1 MLTALLVIIY
11 LSFISLGL
19 PDSLLGSAWPAIH
32 AELGVPLSFAGVIA
46 MVISCGTVVSS
57 LMSARLIKRFGTGT
71 VTAVSVAMTA
81 AALLGFSISPSVF
94 WFCVLAVPMGLGA
107 GSVDAALN
115 NFVALHYAA
124 RHMSWLHCFWGLGA
138 TAGPA
143 VMAFWIAR
151 QNNWKAGYLTIGIF
165 QCVLVLVL
173 VVSLPLWKRVS
184 AKKEAAGEEEE
195 AVSLP
200 LRKVFRIPGAVFAL
214 LAFFCY
220 CGLEGTT
227 NLWASS
233 YAVTGYGVAA
243 DTAAGWS
250 SLFFLG
256 ITAGR
261 LLSGFLTIKL
271 STPALIRIGQG
282 LVLGGCVLLLL
293 PLPVWKIPAA
303 LCLIGGGCAPIF
315 PSMLHRTPQ
324 VFGKS
329 MSQAMM
335 GVQMASA
342 YVGATF
348 MPPVFGAL
356 AGTVDIRIFPV
367 FLLVFLAVMVFCT
380 EATGKRAGAGAAAE
394 PLK

>member
-19 PDSLLGSAWPAIH
+19 PDSLLGAAWPAIH
-32 AELGVPLSFAGVIA
+32 TEMGAPLGFAGVIS
-46 MVISCGTVVSS
+46 MVVSCGTVVSS

-81 AALLGFSISPSVF
+81 GALLGFSFAPSVV

-124 RHMSWLHCFWGLGA
+124 RHMNWLHCFWGLGA

-165 QCVLVLVL
+165 QCVLVVVL
-173 VVSLPLWKRVS
+173 VAALPLWKRVS
-184 AKKEAAGEEEE
+184 ALRQESGEEEE
-195 AVSLP
+195 ARDLP
-200 LRKVFRIPGAVFAL
+200 VWKAFRIPGAWAAL
-214 LAFFCY
+214 LGFFCY
-220 CGLEGTT
+220 CGLESIT

-233 YAVTGYGVAA
+233 YAVSGYSVSAE
-243 DTAAGWS
+243 TAAGWS

-256 ITAGR
+256 ITVGR
-261 LLSGFLTIKL
+261 LLSGFLTIKVK
-271 STPALIRIGQG
+271 TPAMIR
-282 LVLGGCVLLLL
+282 LGECLLLLGCVLLLL
-293 PLPVWKIPAA
+293 PLPVWKIPGA
-303 LCLIGGGCAPIF
+303 LCLIGLGCAPIF
-315 PSMLHRTPQ
+315 PSMLHHTPE
-324 VFGKS
+324 VFGKGI
-329 MSQAMM
+329 SQAMM
-335 GVQMASA
+335 GIQMACA

-356 AGTVDIRIFPV
+356 TGVLDIRLFPLFLLAFLV
-367 FLLVFLAVMVFCT
+367 LLVFST
-380 EATGKRAGAGAAAE
+380 EAIRRHLAAKQTN
-394 PLK
+394 L

>member
-32 AELGVPLSFAGVIA
+32 AQMGVPLGFAGVIS
-46 MVISCGTVVSS
+46 MIVSCGTVVSS

-71 VTAVSVAMTA
+71 VTAVSVALTA
-81 AALLGFSISPSVF
+81 GALLGFSCAPSVV
-94 WFCVLAVPMGLGA
+94 WFCVLAVPLGLGA

-165 QCVLVLVL
+165 QCVLVAVL
-173 VVSLPLWKRVS
+173 VCTLPLWKRVS
-184 AKKEAAGEEEE
+184 ALRRESGEEEPAE
-195 AVSLP
+195 DLP
-200 LRKVFRIPGAVFAL
+200 LRKVFRVPGAWAAL
-214 LAFFCY
+214 LGFFCY
-220 CGLEGTT
+220 CGLESLT

-233 YAVTGYGVAA
+233 YAVSGYGVSA

-256 ITAGR
+256 ITVGR
-261 LLSGFLTIKL
+261 LLSGFLTIKVK
-271 STPALIRIGQG
+271 TPSMIRLGQCLL
-282 LVLGGCVLLLL
+282 LVGCVLLLL

-303 LCLIGGGCAPIF
+303 LCFLGLGCAPIF
-315 PSMLHRTPQ
+315 PSMLHHTPEA
-324 VFGKS
+324 FGTGI
-329 MSQAMM
+329 SQAMM
-335 GVQMASA
+335 GIQMACA

-356 AGTVDIRIFPV
+356 TGVLDIRLFPV
-367 FLLVFLAVMVFCT
+367 FLLFFLGLMAFST
-380 EATGKRAGAGAAAE
+380 EAMRKHLAGRKTN
-394 PLK
+394 L